1 MRDVPRSTMRSA
13 LSEDG
18 PDGQGSYGESGSGP
32 GLLSSIGLNR
42 FPAGERLPRMADI
55 PHVGSKSELESEF
68 TKVHGRMNWIEI
80 ARWMA
85 LAFVWPGVLGMGLQL
100 AGVLGSDRSP
110 EPDSLII
117 LAAQILVSSIGLA
130 TIAWLFFALVRARQQ
145 RGHRFVLLS
154 LVLALANVLTG
165 LGILP
170 VVLIG
175 QYDVVALTGQDMKT
189 YQLYLGTAATIGIS

>member
-1 MRDVPRSTMRSA
+1 
-13 LSEDG
+13 
-18 PDGQGSYGESGSGP
+18 
-32 GLLSSIGLNR
+32 
-42 FPAGERLPRMADI
+42 
-55 PHVGSKSELESEF
+55 
-68 TKVHGRMNWIEI
+68 
-80 ARWMA
+80 MA

-110 EPDSLII
+110 EPYSPII

-130 TIAWLFFALVRARQQ
+130 AIAWLFFALVRARQQ

-154 LVLALANVLTG
+154 LVLANVLTG
-165 LGILP
+165 LGILL

-189 YQLYLGTAATIGIS
+189 YQL